1 MEGGSV
7 STNKM
12 VVRGLAGA
20 SAAGKPGASEA
31 EQRWKWPGALGT
43 LQNSHPSP
51 GTVISM
57 FPRLVVRAQS
67 SPKNKS

>member
-20 SAAGKPGASEA
+20 SAAGKPGTSDGRAKVEVAWGPGDLA
-31 EQRWKWPGALGT
+31 E
-43 LQNSHPSP
+43 
-51 GTVISM
+51 
-57 FPRLVVRAQS
+57 
-67 SPKNKS
+67 